1 MQKVKVTRYISG
13 RRPEWAEGASESE
26 SSGDEEEGS
35 APHGHEEPLED
46 IQVVQP
52 PPDEQDRRLRRLKE
66 RGVLEA
72 DRCVKGREGEGH
84 FSNGLLDHAHSG
96 APNV

>member
-26 SSGDEEEGS
+26 SSGDEEEGL
-35 APHGHEEPLED
+35 APGHEEPLED

-52 PPDEQDRRLRRLKE
+52 PSDEQDRRLRRLKE

-72 DRCVKGREGEGH
+72 DRCVREQVKGRRGRREVGGGRGEGRR
-84 FSNGLLDHAHSG
+84 
-96 APNV
+96 